1 MLGVLPWIVA
11 SFHQHCCRKTT
22 NSKTNSV
29 YFSWRVNLSNL
40 PSKQSVLA
48 PHTQWDTVAF
58 RECSGDLLKI
68 FFPQYCSKTELSNVI
83 LWGLF
88 LAFSKRYAAAWLME
102 AIRCVLDRLFWPS
115 CVSGWAATVT
125 AASLHLFPQTS
136 KLVVLSVMFE
146 WPSQKTVAFLFYS
159 LLLHC
164 QVSVSVGGSTQSPT
178 NRQSERSTCGQANIK
193 VKRKT
198 Q

>member
-88 LAFSKRYAAAWLME
+88 LAFSKGMLQPDLWKQ
-102 AIRCVLDRLFWPS
+102 S
-115 CVSGWAATVT
+115 GVSST
-125 AASLHLFPQTS
+125 AFFGQA
-136 KLVVLSVMFE
+136 V
-146 WPSQKTVAFLFYS
+146 W
-159 LLLHC
+159 
-164 QVSVSVGGSTQSPT
+164 VGGQQLSLQLRCIYSPKRVSWLSCQSCLNDIHRRPLPSSFT
-178 NRQSERSTCGQANIK
+178 HCCCIVRCQSRWVARHRAQQTGSQRGRHVGRQT
-193 VKRKT
+193 
-198 Q
+198 